1 MAKKY
6 IGWGIAYEKDGQKAV
21 TIVPAKSKK
30 EAIEKL
36 EGLDLKVIEEK
47 QIRHVCIVKYPGP
60 LSVKAMESQDWN
72 DAVQYLPEEATN
84 G

>member
-6 IGWGIAYEKDGQKAV
+6 IGWGRVTKTDGQIIT

-30 EAIEKL
+30 EAIKIF
-36 EGLDLKVIEEK
+36 EGLGLSVQDEK
-47 QIRHVCIVKYPGP
+47 HIRHVCIVLYPGP
-60 LSVKAMESQDWN
+60 LSVKAMKINKWEDCF
-72 DAVQYLPEEATN
+72 AITGKEAMN